1 MTASHAS
8 HKPSG
13 APDALGNGMGGSRG
27 KNKLKVIG
35 QELPDIDTDEQFAA
49 NWKITKEKEVDFENV
64 APDAMYGPLARA
76 SSDVLKL
83 ARTHLDSKRISPKIR
98 IHDSI
103 IAPHTLDCQAPP
115 LRTLKSVPL
124 FRRAFL

>member
-8 HKPSG
+8 HKPPG

-49 NWKITKEKEVDFENV
+49 NWKITKEKEVNFEHV
-64 APDAMYGPLARA
+64 P
-76 SSDVLKL
+76 
-83 ARTHLDSKRISPKIR
+83 PKSHR
-98 IHDSI
+98 PYMDPRPERHRM
-103 IAPHTLDCQAPP
+103 C
-115 LRTLKSVPL
+115 
-124 FRRAFL
+124 